1 MEGQQCQARPF
12 TGLYEALGFLN
23 AILIS
28 VTFSSQERRGTT
40 RPGRFPFSLPWNFG
54 NEMETLPRAPPW
66 NLSDFQG
73 RRPAPPQDCTSRQ
86 QELTGVVE
94 EVCWKFDPAAG
105 SFKKGATGEILA
117 DNTSDLRWKMCQDRR
132 GLAYDQV
139 ALLSNEV
146 HARWVALMIKHK
158 HRVPP
163 PRYERVSWNQLFDA
177 DNELFTLAAQTAK
190 GGIRPD
196 SSGVK
201 PLDAIFERLMLDN
214 RVTFFLMPMPLGAPM
229 RDTPGDAADRNAKK
243 HETDVSHNA
252 IMDWQG
258 GSHSGQGNKKGGKG
272 KGGKGK
278 GSSSSS
284 QSRGGNKRGPNN
296 GRTLRGGPRRTIDY
310 HYHGQGNLPRLQ
322 LFKWM
327 QPWLGSQGS
336 CTLPERAPLVFST

>member
-1 MEGQQCQARPF
+1 
-12 TGLYEALGFLN
+12 
-23 AILIS
+23 
-28 VTFSSQERRGTT
+28 
-40 RPGRFPFSLPWNFG
+40 
-54 NEMETLPRAPPW
+54 
-66 NLSDFQG
+66 
-73 RRPAPPQDCTSRQ
+73 
-86 QELTGVVE
+86 VVE

-190 GGIRPD
+190 GGIHPD

-214 RVTFFLMPMPLGAPM
+214 RVTFFLMPMPLGAPL
-229 RDTPGDAADRNAKK
+229 RDTPGEAADRNAKK
-243 HETDVSHNA
+243 HKTDVGHHA

-258 GSHSGQGNKKGGKG
+258 GSNSGQGNKKGGKG
-272 KGGKGK
+272 KG
-278 GSSSSS
+278 SSSG
-284 QSRGGNKRGPNN
+284 QSKGGNKRGG
-296 GRTLRGGPRRTIDY
+296 GRTLPGGPFGVPG
-310 HYHGQGNLPRLQ
+310 GQLTTTSKGKAICPDFNSS
-322 LFKWM
+322 
-327 QPWLGSQGS
+327 GGCNQGS
-336 CTLPERAPLVFST
+336 RAKGVAHCPKGLHLCSAPKCQRRANHGFCAHSAADE